1 MHGGKMTNKEK
12 EIEACLSVRAKEA
25 GFEIV
30 DVEYVKEGRERY
42 VRIYIDKDGGI
53 DLGDCE
59 KMSFIF
65 GDILDD
71 SGIIEES
78 YILEISSPGLYRSL
92 RQEKDFIRFIGS
104 IVRIQTL
111 VALDDQRNFFGTILS
126 YDKGILKLE
135 DKTIG
140 EIEIEYS
147 NIKKANI
154 EPEL

>member
-1 MHGGKMTNKEK
+1 MTNKEK